1 MRAARAAKADTGFA
15 GQQPFVGGEI
25 VVCGEI
31 VLPSMDAAD
40 GLFARPPMVRRIT
53 RQ

>member
-15 GQQPFVGGEI
+15 GQQPFVG
-25 VVCGEI
+25 GEI